1 MIIISAVTFG
11 TMLVTAA
18 VPAGESLKA
27 ERNYIKEGN
36 KAFEAGN
43 FREALVLYD
52 KALAVNPASDVATY
66 NKGLSYI
73 HLSNPDNKGQ
83 KNDPLVTGAELLE
96 KSSGSK
102 TPAVAEKS
110 FYNLG
115 NLAYNEN
122 KFQESIE
129 LYKEALRINPDNLK
143 TRQNL
148 RLAQKM
154 LENQDDKN
162 DNKNDQ
168 DNKNQDQQQDRQQ
181 QQQQQQQEQ
190 ERQEQ
195 RPQPTQNSQQ
205 LLQSVQNKENATRKK
220 VNQPPKGGRRTTGKP
235 W

>member
-1 MIIISAVTFG
+1 MISAIAAGVF
-11 TMLVTAA
+11 LASAA

-73 HLSNPDNKGQ
+73 HLSNPDNRGQ
-83 KNDPLVTGAELLE
+83 KNDPLVTGAELLD
-96 KSSGSK
+96 KSSKSK
-102 TPAVAEKS
+102 IPAVAEKS

-129 LYKEALRINPDNLK
+129 YYKEALRINPDNFK

-154 LENQDDKN
+154 LENQDQN
-162 DNKNDQ
+162 QNKDDQNKDDQ
-168 DNKNQDQQQDRQQ
+168 DKKDQDQKQD

-190 ERQEQ
+190 QKQQEQ
-195 RPQPTQNSQQ
+195 PQPTQNSQQ

-220 VNQPPKGGRRTTGKP
+220 VNQPPKGGRRTTSKP

>member
-1 MIIISAVTFG
+1 MISAIAVGVF
-11 TMLVTAA
+11 LASAA

-43 FREALVLYD
+43 YREALVLYD

-73 HLSNPDNKGQ
+73 HLSNPDNRGQ
-83 KNDPLVTGAELLE
+83 KNDPLVTGAELLD
-96 KSSGSK
+96 KSSKSK
-102 TPAVAEKS
+102 IPAVAEKS

-129 LYKEALRINPDNLK
+129 YYKEALRINPDNFK

-154 LENQDDKN
+154 LENQDQN
-162 DNKNDQ
+162 QNKDDQ
-168 DNKNQDQQQDRQQ
+168 DKKDQDQKQDQQQQ

-190 ERQEQ
+190 QKQQEQ
-195 RPQPTQNSQQ
+195 PQPTQNSQQ

-220 VNQPPKGGRRTTGKP
+220 VNQPPKGGRRTTSKP